1 MKARKE
7 SHMPSD
13 REWNEAQERANS
25 LLSDTKAHS
34 LTFAALLVIL
44 CNRYKVWLLSLAGS
58 LALTLLLL
66 IAMNIAWIECSFFP
80 SKQYGRTSICSYYA
94 NTWTEGSALFT
105 FLCGIIIAGVVGIVT
120 LEKR

>member
-13 REWNEAQERANS
+13 REWNEAQERAN
-25 LLSDTKAHS
+25 LV
-34 LTFAALLVIL
+34 LTPLM
-44 CNRYKVWLLSLAGS
+44 
-58 LALTLLLL
+58 L
-66 IAMNIAWIECSFFP
+66 IATNIAWIECFF
-80 SKQYGRTSICSYYA
+80 SLTRYSRTSICSYYA

-105 FLCGIIIAGVVGIVT
+105 VLCGIIIAGVVGIVT